1 MAQSKDYEFK
11 RGDTK
16 VLDKFRLL
24 NTEGKVLKLGEND
37 TLYFTVKKDAYSK
50 KVLIQK
56 TTKDLGISLE
66 ADGYYHIIIEPEDT
80 NSLDYGD
87 YQYDIELKSI
97 GNKTFVRTL
106 VEGIITLTEEITWG
120 GDE

>member
-24 NTEGKVLKLGEND
+24 NADGEVLKLGTND
-37 TLYFTVKKDAYSK
+37 TLYFTVKKDANSK
-50 KVLIQK
+50 NVLIQK
-56 TTKDLGISLE
+56 TTKDSGISLE
-66 ADGYYHIIIEPEDT
+66 DDGYYHIILDPEDT
-80 NSLDYGD
+80 NDLDYGD

-97 GNKTFVRTL
+97 GSRTFVRTL
-106 VEGIITLTEEITWG
+106 VEGVITLTEEITWG

>member
-24 NTEGKVLKLGEND
+24 NTDGEVLALGAND
-37 TLYFTVKKDAYSK
+37 TLYFTVKKDANSK
-50 KVLIQK
+50 NVLIQK
-56 TTKDLGISLE
+56 TTKDSGITLE
-66 ADGYYHIIIEPEDT
+66 DDGYYHIIIDPEDT
-80 NSLDYGD
+80 NDLDYGD

-97 GNKTFVRTL
+97 GSRTFVRTL
-106 VEGIITLTEEITWG
+106 VEGVITLTEEITWG